1 MVDLSREGSS
11 RLVRSSF
18 VTLNTVALELVPPN
32 VEGGLE
38 HALEDAHKVLRFSAE
53 CGIEARIGHVMI
65 PGMIAEED
73 DRPVEM
79 KPKLDVLE
87 FWSIIKPELPGVK
100 GLCTQVTAFMDEPSL
115 RQRLNELCAA
125 GIEGIV
131 FVGVPRTMKDGEGF
145 GVAPTDALSTYRQQ
159 VGNRGVILI
168 PTREGEDGR
177 FNFKCNQGATFG
189 MTQLLYS
196 DAIVGFLTE
205 FAKKTDHRPEI
216 LLSFGFVPKVENR
229 VGLINWLIQD
239 PGNAAVANEQA
250 FVKKLADGEPAQRR
264 RLMVDLYKQVI
275 DGVADLGYPLSIHL
289 EATYGVSGAAFQ
301 TFAEM
306 LAYWSP
312 ARP

>member
-1 MVDLSREGSS
+1 MVDLSLEGSS

-53 CGIEARIGHVMI
+53 CGIEGRIGHVMI

-87 FWSIIKPELPGVK
+87 FWSIIKPELPGVA

-115 RQRLNELCAA
+115 RQRVNELCVA

-145 GVAPTDALSTYRQQ
+145 GVAPTDALSIYRQQ

-196 DAIVGFLTE
+196 DAIVSFLTE
-205 FAKKTDHRPEI
+205 FAKRTDHRPEI

-250 FVKKLADGEPAQRR
+250 FVKKLADGEPAQKR
-264 RLMVDLYKQVI
+264 RLMVDLYKRVI